1 MRRCRTFITC
11 WWAVFLVTGCASTS
25 QASRTGGVTLT
36 LRIEESGNMAAY
48 YTVDSDGTIG
58 FGGGLDARFDRI
70 SWTGSMQDEELSE
83 LLALIE
89 QNQLFERKPV
99 GTGEPKSLRWRFEL
113 SGPKGWNRS
122 RLTGE
127 CPILRQVYELLDA
140 SSRRRFEGIL
150 ESLTKPGQREKS

>member
-1 MRRCRTFITC
+1 M
-11 WWAVFLVTGCASTS
+11 
-25 QASRTGGVTLT
+25 TLT

-48 YTVDSDGTIG
+48 YTVDSDGTLG

-70 SWTGSMQDEELSE
+70 SWTGSMQDDELSE

-113 SGPKGWNRS
+113 SGPKGWKRS

-140 SSRRRFEGIL
+140 SSRKRFDGIL
-150 ESLTKPGQREKS
+150 ETLPKPGQREKS